1 MAFKIGEVYKI
12 SNRYLEVI
20 HNKDI
25 FSKPVSSGKGLHIV
39 GMLNS
44 YVSIPLFNS
53 QNAIGIIFEQLEP
66 AKERDILFDP
76 KTETIISKIRLIGT
90 FNHLNKKFKRGIDY
104 FPVLDSDVF
113 TVEEKELEA
122 IYSSSIKPDSPILE
136 LGNDIFFEQIKI
148 NADPNVLF
156 GKHCAVFGNTGS
168 GKSCTVT
175 SILQG
180 VYHDRNR
187 LHNAKNKNL
196 KTIIIDS
203 NDEYSDIFNENKLKP
218 DWVVLKDYSE
228 LELSHKDLSFYELTQ
243 LLQEDSPNVIPYLKE
258 AVMTL
263 KSTTNVDDKIYY
275 EFSQL
280 QTQIEE
286 AVPLDKNGKKDN
298 FTIGFLKHIIN
309 RIKHFSSDE
318 RFNSVF
324 NKQGNSIE
332 NFLNSQTEK
341 VLILSLRVPND
352 TLALLVYMISK
363 SIFHYKSNPTN
374 KQKDNILLVLEEA
387 HRYIATASTDQLNNY
402 YIDKLAREGRKFG
415 VNLMV
420 STQRPS
426 EVSNTVIS
434 QCNSLIVHKITN
446 SKDLDFIKNTIEYD
460 DKSQIDL
467 LSGLKQQQALLSRA
481 KGRDFYDALFLLSQ
495 TKPNYD
501 YLSQK
506 QGIQNLT
513 ELKTRLMETIEKIDL
528 LHKSKDF
535 EHLLFNKVNGNKI
548 LNFIEFI
555 KKLN

>member
-76 KTETIISKIRLIGT
+76 KAETIISKIRLIGT
-90 FNHLNKKFKRGIDY
+90 FNHLNKKFKRGTDY
-104 FPVLDSDVF
+104 FPVLASDVF
-113 TVEEKELEA
+113 TIEEKELDA
-122 IYSSSIKPDSPILE
+122 IYSSTIKPDSATLE
-136 LGNDIFFEQIKI
+136 IGSDIFFEQIKI

-156 GKHCAVFGNTGS
+156 GKHCAIFGNTGS

-180 VYHDRNR
+180 VYHDKNR

-203 NDEYSDIFNENKLKP
+203 NDEYSDIFNENGVKP
-218 DWVVLKDYSE
+218 DWVVLKDYSD

-258 AVMTL
+258 AVMAL
-263 KSTTNVDDKIYY
+263 KNTSNVDDKQYY
-275 EFSQL
+275 EFAQL
-280 QTQIEE
+280 RTKIEE

-332 NFLNSQTEK
+332 DFLNSQTEK

-363 SIFHYKSNPTN
+363 SIFHYKSNPAN
-374 KQKDNILLVLEEA
+374 REKENILLVLEEA
-387 HRYIATASTDQLNNY
+387 HRYIATVSTDQLNNF

-446 SKDLDFIKNTIEYD
+446 CRDLDFIKNTIEYD

-467 LSGLKQQQALLSRA
+467 LSGLKQQQALVLGEAFAFSSLIKIA
-481 KGRDFYDALFLLSQ
+481 DANPLPHS
-495 TKPNYD
+495 
-501 YLSQK
+501 
-506 QGIQNLT
+506 
-513 ELKTRLMETIEKIDL
+513 ETPKIFTND
-528 LHKSKDF
+528 
-535 EHLLFNKVNGNKI
+535 
-548 LNFIEFI
+548 
-555 KKLN
+555 

>member
-25 FSKPVSSGKGLHIV
+25 FSKPISSGKGLHIV

-66 AKERDILFDP
+66 TKEREALFTP
-76 KTETIISKIRLIGT
+76 KVEVIISKIRLIGT
-90 FNHLNKKFKRGIDY
+90 FNQISRKFKRGIDF

-113 TVEEKELEA
+113 TVDEKELEA
-122 IYSSSIKPDSPILE
+122 IYGSTIKPDSVTLQI
-136 LGNDIFFEQIKI
+136 GSDIFFEQVKI
-148 NADPNVLF
+148 NADPNILF

-180 VYHDRNR
+180 VYHNNGR
-187 LHNAKNKNL
+187 LTNAKNKYL

-203 NDEYSDIFNENKLKP
+203 NEEYSDIFNENGTKP
-218 DWVVLKDYSE
+218 DWISIKNHAD

-243 LLQEDSPNVIPYLKE
+243 LLQEDSPNVIPYLKD
-258 AVMTL
+258 AVKKL
-263 KSTTNVDDKIYY
+263 KQTDNVDEKKYY
-275 EFSQL
+275 NFANL
-280 QTQIEE
+280 QTEIED
-286 AVPLDKNGKKDN
+286 AVPMTNGKKDN
-298 FTIGFLKHIIN
+298 FTIEFLKHIIN

-318 RFNSVF
+318 RFNAVF
-324 NKQGNSIE
+324 NKEGNSIE
-332 NFLNSQTEK
+332 DFLSSQNEK

-363 SIFHYKSNPTN
+363 SIFNYKSDTDNRA
-374 KQKDNILLVLEEA
+374 KDNILLVLEEA
-387 HRYIATASTDQLNNY
+387 HRYIATVSTDQINNY

-446 SKDLDFIKNTIEYD
+446 SRDLDFIRNTIEYD

-467 LSGLKQQQALLSRA
+467 LTSLKQQQALVLGEAFAFSSLIKIA
-481 KGRDFYDALFLLSQ
+481 DANPLPHS
-495 TKPNYD
+495 
-501 YLSQK
+501 
-506 QGIQNLT
+506 
-513 ELKTRLMETIEKIDL
+513 ETPQIFT
-528 LHKSKDF
+528 S
-535 EHLLFNKVNGNKI
+535 N
-548 LNFIEFI
+548 
-555 KKLN
+555 

>member
-25 FSKPVSSGKGLHIV
+25 FSKPISSGKGLHIV

-113 TVEEKELEA
+113 TIEEKELEA
-122 IYSSSIKPDSPILE
+122 IYSSSIRPDSATLE
-136 LGNDIFFEQIKI
+136 IGSDIFFEQIKI

-180 VYHDRNR
+180 IYHDKNR

-203 NDEYSDIFNENKLKP
+203 NDEYSDIFNENGVKP

-263 KSTTNVDDKIYY
+263 KNTTNVDERKYY
-275 EFSQL
+275 DFSQL
-280 QTQIEE
+280 QIKIEE
-286 AVPLDKNGKKDN
+286 AVPLEKNGKKDN

-318 RFNSVF
+318 RFNSIF

-332 NFLNSQTEK
+332 NFLNSPKEQI
-341 VLILSLRVPND
+341 LILSLRVPND

-363 SIFHYKSNPTN
+363 SIFHYKSNPAN
-374 KQKDNILLVLEEA
+374 REKENILLVLEEA
-387 HRYIATASTDQLNNY
+387 HRYIATVSTDQLNNY

-467 LSGLKQQQALLSRA
+467 LTSLKQQQALVLGEAFAFSSLIKIA
-481 KGRDFYDALFLLSQ
+481 DANPLPHS
-495 TKPNYD
+495 
-501 YLSQK
+501 
-506 QGIQNLT
+506 
-513 ELKTRLMETIEKIDL
+513 ETPKIFTND
-528 LHKSKDF
+528 
-535 EHLLFNKVNGNKI
+535 
-548 LNFIEFI
+548 
-555 KKLN
+555 

>member
-25 FSKPVSSGKGLHIV
+25 FSKPISSGTGLDIV

-53 QNAIGIIFEQLEP
+53 QNAIGVIFEQLEP
-66 AKERDILFDP
+66 TKERDALFDP
-76 KTETIISKIRLIGT
+76 KMDIIISKIRLIGT
-90 FNHLNKKFKRGIDY
+90 FNHLNDKFKRGIDY
-104 FPVLDSDVF
+104 FPVLDSDVY
-113 TVEEKELEA
+113 TIEEGELEA
-122 IYSSSIKPDSPILE
+122 IYKSSIKPDKATLE

-168 GKSCTVT
+168 GKSCTIT

-180 VYHDRNR
+180 VYNDKNR

-203 NDEYSDIFNENKLKP
+203 NDEYSDIFNQNGVKP
-218 DWVVLKDYSE
+218 NWVAVKDYTE

-243 LLQEDSPNVIPYLKE
+243 LLQEDSPNVIPYLKA
-258 AVMTL
+258 AVINL
-263 KSTTNVDDKIYY
+263 KGTQNVDDRIYY

-280 QTQIEE
+280 QTEIEE
-286 AVPLDKNGKKDN
+286 AVPLDRNGKKDT
-298 FTIGFLKHIIN
+298 FTIAFLKHIIN

-318 RFNSVF
+318 RFNAVF
-324 NKQGNSIE
+324 CKEGNSIE
-332 NFLNSQTEK
+332 DFLNSQVEK
-341 VLILSLRVPND
+341 VLVLSLRVPND
-352 TLALLVYMISK
+352 TLALFVYMISK
-363 SIFHYKSNPTN
+363 SIFHYKSDPANRT
-374 KQKDNILLVLEEA
+374 KDNILLVLEEA
-387 HRYIATASTDQLNNY
+387 HRYIATVSSDQLNNY
-402 YIDKLAREGRKFG
+402 YIEKLAREGRKFG

-446 SKDLDFIKNTIEYD
+446 SRDLDFIRNTIEYD

-467 LSGLKQQQALLSRA
+467 LTSLKQQQALVLGEAFAFSSLIKIA
-481 KGRDFYDALFLLSQ
+481 DAYPLPHS
-495 TKPNYD
+495 
-501 YLSQK
+501 
-506 QGIQNLT
+506 
-513 ELKTRLMETIEKIDL
+513 ETPQIFTND
-528 LHKSKDF
+528 
-535 EHLLFNKVNGNKI
+535 
-548 LNFIEFI
+548 
-555 KKLN
+555 

>member
-25 FSKPVSSGKGLHIV
+25 FSKPMSSGNGLHIV

-53 QNAIGIIFEQLEP
+53 QNAIGTIFEQLEP
-66 AKERDILFDP
+66 AKERDTLFDP
-76 KTETIISKIRLIGT
+76 KTEVIISKIRLIGT
-90 FNHLNKKFKRGIDY
+90 FNHLNNKFKRGIDY
-104 FPVLDSDVF
+104 FPVLDSDVY
-113 TVEEKELEA
+113 TIEEKELEA
-122 IYSSSIKPDSPILE
+122 IYESSIKTDTATLE
-136 LGNDIFFEQIKI
+136 LGSDIFFEQIKI

-180 VYHDRNR
+180 VYHNKNR
-187 LHNAKNKNL
+187 LRNAKNKNL

-203 NDEYSDIFNENKLKP
+203 NDEYSEIFNENGIKP
-218 DWVVLKDYSE
+218 DWVVLKDYTE

-263 KSTTNVDDKIYY
+263 KNTTNVDDKIYY

-280 QTQIEE
+280 QIKIEE
-286 AVPLDKNGKKDN
+286 AVPLDKNGKKDI

-318 RFNSVF
+318 RFNPVF

-332 NFLNSQTEK
+332 DFLNTQTEQI
-341 VLILSLRVPND
+341 LILSLRVPND

-374 KQKDNILLVLEEA
+374 RQKDNILLVLEEA
-387 HRYIATASTDQLNNY
+387 HRYIATVSTDQLNNY

-446 SKDLDFIKNTIEYD
+446 SKDLDFIRNTIEYD

-467 LSGLKQQQALLSRA
+467 LTSLKQQQALVLGEAFAFSSLIKIA
-481 KGRDFYDALFLLSQ
+481 DANPLPHS
-495 TKPNYD
+495 
-501 YLSQK
+501 
-506 QGIQNLT
+506 
-513 ELKTRLMETIEKIDL
+513 ETPKIFTNDQ
-528 LHKSKDF
+528 
-535 EHLLFNKVNGNKI
+535 
-548 LNFIEFI
+548 
-555 KKLN
+555 